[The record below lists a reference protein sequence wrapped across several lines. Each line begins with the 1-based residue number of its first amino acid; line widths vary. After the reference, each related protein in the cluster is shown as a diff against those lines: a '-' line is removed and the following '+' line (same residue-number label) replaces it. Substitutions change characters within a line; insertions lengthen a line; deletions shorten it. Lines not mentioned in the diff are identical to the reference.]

1 MLHRTSSRKTDFN
14 CLSSLTVNTLILF
27 VLFPLGYC
35 YSASTTIG
43 GRMRNSDDSVTRER
57 LIRRRQ
63 LSLNASLLGT
73 HLGPHLF
80 HLKNPTRNYWNQGS
94 VMMFEPER
102 TLEEIYPNDPY
113 LDPCKA
119 DGFMG
124 DAALTD
130 SEVES
135 MVARYGHVQSQPL
148 QQWDDRTKPDSRH
161 GQNRSQSS
169 SHSANPPQQRPSQTK
184 GETLLSTIKDPGI
197 STLTGR
203 QSRWRNS
210 RHRRRGGRDRSRPT
224 VPDRNTGMTLDKQPR
239 AARTANHSRRRTDAL
254 RSWRQSKIRRKQ
266 RDQIQQQRPNDT
278 ILRSPG
284 NLSGH
289 GAQEEPKRRVRRA
302 ATAYKSRT
310 WPYGVIPY
318 IIQANF
324 SSETKA
330 TIMKAMRHWENH
342 TCLSFVEREPH
353 HKSYIIF
360 TVKACGCCSY
370 VGRRSEDEPQAIS
383 IGKNCDKKGIVIHEL
398 GHVIGFWHEH
408 TRPDRDD
415 HVEILLENVVEGQD
429 FNFKKMDSGEVNSL
443 REPYDY
449 SSVMHY
455 AKGTFAK
462 PNKDETIRPKACCP
476 RPLIGQRI
484 QLSPGDVRQTNK
496 LYGCPTCGWTLLESS
511 GIFASPQ
518 MDWYVQESGYRS
530 GSVPEIDLDILTD
543 PSSFYHP
550 LTEDV
555 VGHRLPGMVSDD
567 ATVPQKGGKR
577 QKPPGPPYLADD
589 MWKVGKTHSGSLKNR
604 ERLHINGRPSS
615 GSSMRSH
622 ASSLGFSSAGPLFCQ
637 WRITVAMGERI
648 YLNFT
653 HMDIFSP
660 VSLHPVDDQP
670 QTVERALAL
679 SRNSPLTCTNDYVE
693 VRDGYYSG
701 SPLIGRYCGKKL
713 PPTLISSKS
722 RLWIEY
728 RRSAG
733 SLSTG
738 FVAEYQAICGG
749 EVVQE
754 EGIITSPSYP
764 EFYKP
769 NKECIW
775 KIVVP
780 VGFSVALTF
789 QSFDIEKHDN
799 CVYDF
804 LEIRDGLAETSPLL
818 KKLCG
823 SNLPTP
829 IKSTNNMMY
838 VRFVSDSSVEKQGFT
853 AKFQK
858 EFDECKTTKHGCQHI
873 CVNTLG
879 GYRCQCEIGYELHP
893 DGKRCEDAC
902 GGVINAAN
910 GTVQT
915 PGYPNEY
922 PPNKNCIWKIVAAPK
937 STIFLNFTH
946 FDLEGKN
953 KACNYD
959 FINVYSGSQQNQ
971 QKIGTFCGKNLP
983 APITSHTNELSI
995 EFYTDGSVQ
1004 KTGFRAVFFTDLDEC
1019 AENNGG
1025 CQHICRNTIG
1035 SYYCECRPGFKV
1047 HGRFNCK
1054 EIGISAGCQQDISTP
1069 EGELRT
1075 PNWPSEYPARQSCKW
1090 RITATPGHRVKLV
1103 FDAFEIESHQ
1113 QCMYD
1118 RVVAYDGLTT
1128 DAPQLGRFCGS
1139 RKPPPIIS
1147 SQNTLLLAFNADGS
1161 VQRKGFRAQHSTV
1174 CGGELRAELTSQNL
1188 FSHAKFGD
1196 LDYPVN
1202 QQCFW
1207 TINASLKNYT
1217 ILLRFSFFEI
1227 EEETLCTYDYVKL
1240 FDGTDGSSQR
1250 LGEYCGRKIPPDTYA
1265 DSGSLHLQFYT
1276 DDTISGKGFHAQY
1289 MLVPYNSAEH
1299 QTRMNTLAKGA
1310 DMVSVHRL
1318 DPHSRPIEM
1327 IQQYH
1332 QPMYNRRRV
1341 STNTHVHM
1349 AETPMPVAYDNKISR
1364 SAFASSSR
1372 KHPKGGHRTPY
1383 YGNGLVSSAHSSF
1396 SPSRLSPPRRSMQY
1410 SGWPI
1415 EQGRSWNSGRSVTSR
1430 PLQYSNYQY
1439 NRRIPTVYGHFRR
1452 RQNTAPVRT
1461 SQQQSSRHQ
1470 SSHFVPTQREGAEKS
1485 IISAYRTDGHGE
1497 SRPNSWTVSA
1507 QSSSLLA
1514 RNYYQQQYPQLRPDT
1529 EYGIHEVNV
1538 GTGFY
1543 VPPLVR
1549 PQDSPA
1555 YTERKIREHAVGWH

>member
-1 MLHRTSSRKTDFN
+1 MPLCSRSRKTEYSGSIFLAVN
-14 CLSSLTVNTLILF
+14 ALIFFVILPLGSCHSSLPT
-27 VLFPLGYC
+27 
-35 YSASTTIG
+35 SD
-43 GRMRNSDDSVTRER
+43 GRVRNSSDNLTRGRSIQHPQFSWNESTADAQRAAR
-57 LIRRRQ
+57 LFYLKKPIGSYWDRR
-63 LSLNASLLGT
+63 N
-73 HLGPHLF
+73 F
-80 HLKNPTRNYWNQGS
+80 
-94 VMMFEPER
+94 VVFEPER

-135 MVARYGHVQSQPL
+135 MVARYGQVQSRPL
-148 QQWDDRTKPDSRH
+148 QQWSEHTGPKSGQSNDHSGPSAVSGETRTR
-161 GQNRSQSS
+161 RSS
-169 SHSANPPQQRPSQTK
+169 SSANPVQENSRGLRKANS
-184 GETLLSTIKDPGI
+184 EASRSSTQASEGAY
-197 STLTGR
+197 TLTGR
-203 QSRWRNS
+203 QSRPRSPRN
-210 RHRRRGGRDRSRPT
+210 RRRGGRVRSRPA
-224 VPDRNTGMTLDKQPR
+224 VSNPNRGRAFNDQPR
-239 AARTANHSRRRTDAL
+239 TERRMDHSRRTSDGLRRWRHNRLRKRQKNQTRPQRLANTDMRPT
-254 RSWRQSKIRRKQ
+254 RSLP
-266 RDQIQQQRPNDT
+266 D
-278 ILRSPG
+278 
-284 NLSGH
+284 SG
-289 GAQEEPKRRVRRA
+289 ADEEPKRRSRRA

-496 LYGCPTCGWTLLESS
+496 LYGCPT
-511 GIFASPQ
+511 
-518 MDWYVQESGYRS
+518 
-530 GSVPEIDLDILTD
+530 
-543 PSSFYHP
+543 
-550 LTEDV
+550 
-555 VGHRLPGMVSDD
+555 
-567 ATVPQKGGKR
+567 
-577 QKPPGPPYLADD
+577 
-589 MWKVGKTHSGSLKNR
+589 
-604 ERLHINGRPSS
+604 
-615 GSSMRSH
+615 
-622 ASSLGFSSAGPLFCQ
+622 
-637 WRITVAMGERI
+637 
-648 YLNFT
+648 
-653 HMDIFSP
+653 
-660 VSLHPVDDQP
+660 
-670 QTVERALAL
+670 
-679 SRNSPLTCTNDYVE
+679 
-693 VRDGYYSG
+693 
-701 SPLIGRYCGKKL
+701 
-713 PPTLISSKS
+713 
-722 RLWIEY
+722 
-728 RRSAG
+728 
-733 SLSTG
+733 
-738 FVAEYQAICGG
+738 ICGG

-799 CVYDF
+799 CVYDY
-804 LEIRDGLAETSPLL
+804 LEIRDGLSETSPLL

-915 PGYPNEY
+915 PGYPSEY

-953 KACNYD
+953 
-959 FINVYSGSQQNQ
+959 
-971 QKIGTFCGKNLP
+971 
-983 APITSHTNELSI
+983 
-995 EFYTDGSVQ
+995 
-1004 KTGFRAVFFTDLDEC
+1004 
-1019 AENNGG
+1019 
-1025 CQHICRNTIG
+1025 
-1035 SYYCECRPGFKV
+1035 
-1047 HGRFNCK
+1047 
-1054 EIGISAGCQQDISTP
+1054 
-1069 EGELRT
+1069 
-1075 PNWPSEYPARQSCKW
+1075 
-1090 RITATPGHRVKLV
+1090 
-1103 FDAFEIESHQ
+1103 
-1113 QCMYD
+1113 
-1118 RVVAYDGLTT
+1118 
-1128 DAPQLGRFCGS
+1128 
-1139 RKPPPIIS
+1139 
-1147 SQNTLLLAFNADGS
+1147 
-1161 VQRKGFRAQHSTV
+1161 
-1174 CGGELRAELTSQNL
+1174 
-1188 FSHAKFGD
+1188 FGD

-1240 FDGTDGSSQR
+1240 FDGPDGSSQR
-1250 LGEYCGRKIPPDTYA
+1250 LGEYCGRKLPPDTYA
-1265 DSGSLHLQFYT
+1265 DSGSLHVQFYT

-1299 QTRMNTLAKGA
+1299 QTRINTLAKGT
-1310 DMVSVHRL
+1310 DMVGVHRL
-1318 DPHSRPIEM
+1318 SPQSRPIEM

-1332 QPMYNRRRV
+1332 QPVYNRRHV
-1341 STNTHVHM
+1341 ATSTHAKM
-1349 AETPMPVAYDNKISR
+1349 AEASTPMTYDNKISR
-1364 SAFASSSR
+1364 SAFASSSW
-1372 KHPKGGHRTPY
+1372 KYSAGGHRSPY

-1396 SPSRLSPPRRSMQY
+1396 SPSRLSLSQRPMQY
-1410 SGWPI
+1410 GGHVVG
-1415 EQGRSWNSGRSVTSR
+1415 QGSSWNSGRTADSR
-1430 PLQYSNYQY
+1430 PFQHYNYQHD
-1439 NRRIPTVYGHFRR
+1439 RRMPPAYGHFRR
-1452 RQNTAPVRT
+1452 RSNTAQIRT
-1461 SQQQSSRHQ
+1461 SQQQSLRHQ
-1470 SSHFVPTQREGAEKS
+1470 SSVFVPTQLSGSEKS
-1485 IISAYRTDGHGE
+1485 ISSTYGADGRGE
-1497 SRPNSWTVSA
+1497 NRHTSWTGSVGSP
-1507 QSSSLLA
+1507 SLLM

-1529 EYGIHEVNV
+1529 EYGIHEVDG
-1538 GTGFY
+1538 GTGHY

-1549 PQDSPA
+1549 RQDSP
-1555 YTERKIREHAVGWH
+1555 ERKVQNYAAGWP